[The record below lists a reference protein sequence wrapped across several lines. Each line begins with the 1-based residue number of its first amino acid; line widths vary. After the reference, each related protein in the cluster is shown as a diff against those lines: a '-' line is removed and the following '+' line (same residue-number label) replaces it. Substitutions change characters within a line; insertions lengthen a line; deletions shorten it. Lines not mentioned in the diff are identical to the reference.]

1 MSKRIQSHLAI
12 TKINLFHQGLIRTL
26 VVFSLN
32 EVQRSWD
39 WLIHSLK
46 PNLQPTKSKTVKG
59 KNLVKEKQ
67 TSQATKILMKE
78 DSLVARVTRAAREN
92 YKPNKILVIFL

>member
-39 WLIHSLK
+39 WLIQSLK
-46 PNLQPTKSKTVKG
+46 LDLQSTKSKIVKG
-59 KNLVKEKQ
+59 KKPSKQKQ
-67 TSQATKILMKE
+67 TPQATKVLIKE
-78 DSLVARVTRAAREN
+78 ESPAARVTHVGSR
-92 YKPNKILVIFL
+92 KL